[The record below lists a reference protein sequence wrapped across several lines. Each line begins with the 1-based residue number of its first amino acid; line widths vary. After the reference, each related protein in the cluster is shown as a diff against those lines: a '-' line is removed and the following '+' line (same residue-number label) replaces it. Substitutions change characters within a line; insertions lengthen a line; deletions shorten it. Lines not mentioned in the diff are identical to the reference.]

1 MTFEWKTKKINIQ
14 RYYKVIRRC
23 IILNGY
29 DGTPGS
35 GYREW
40 QNFKQRVK
48 ILVVPVSE
56 SEKYKDMYKHLKIE
70 KAGTIAWGVSGKDM
84 FIWFVIDSRNPRV
97 FMQNVGPGFHE
108 CLHVMYERV
117 IGTTHIKYKYDIY
130 IDGIRQYKRGDM
142 GPAATVVVHD
152 NWYGMRASI
161 RIWFLHSIW
170 VPTVMPY
177 IPVKIIKQTYGI

>member
-56 SEKYKDMYKHLKIE
+56 TEKYKDMYKHLNIE
-70 KAGTIAWGVSGKDM
+70 KVGAIAWGVSGKDM

-130 IDGIRQYKRGDM
+130 IDGVRQYKRGDM